1 MSILA
6 AFDPLQVR
14 STVCLPCTLRPE
26 AVSVIWPGVGVGVG
40 VTVGVGVG
48 VGVTVGVGVG
58 VTVGVGVGV
67 GVASDCSGAWISTEI
82 DEPVLKNPTF
92 AVLMAGGAVESKR
105 KLYNVPQRIALAFGF
120 CASVSQF
127 QVAEVKLSVKVQ
139 GALRYP
145 WLLNVPSLA
154 HPGS

>member
-1 MSILA
+1 VI
-6 AFDPLQVR
+6 PL
-14 STVCLPCTLRPE
+14 
-26 AVSVIWPGVGVGVG
+26 GVGVGVG

-58 VTVGVGVGV
+58 VGVTVGVGVAVGVGVGGVADGVGV

-82 DEPVLKNPTF
+82 GEPVLKNPTF

-127 QVAEVKLSVKVQ
+127 QVADVKLSLKVQ
-139 GALRYP
+139 GAL
-145 WLLNVPSLA
+145 L
-154 HPGS
+154 